1 MRLPKTS
8 RTASELR
15 ELRLGKGD
23 YAVGGACSP
32 PFLDLDGARR
42 RRPLVFGE
50 VTDDLASYPPL
61 AAEMFSGRQT
71 DPAEWAVMWREI
83 GADGICLRLGDGD
96 VRGRAD
102 LVREVCDRTRLPV
115 MVDASPDIIEAVS
128 AGIDDS
134 ILLLVSDAVR
144 DDGHIAVIGCRDAD
158 AASSLC
164 GGHDSMVMFGLDGR
178 TPAELLGRME
188 EYRSRGLSGDASCQ
202 NPVVVDTTPIW
213 DSLDGGW
220 DARKASMLEASEALA
235 VMMAGADLLIMRG
248 PGAADMA
255 RVYGEELADL

>member
-1 MRLPKTS
+1 M
-8 RTASELR
+8 
-15 ELRLGKGD
+15 
-23 YAVGGACSP
+23 GGARSP

-50 VTDDLASYPPL
+50 VTDDLPSYPTL

-71 DPAEWAVMWREI
+71 DPAEWAVMWKEI
-83 GADGICLRLGDGD
+83 GADGICLRMGDGD
-96 VRGRAD
+96 TTKGVE

-115 MVDASPDIIEAVS
+115 MVDASPEIIGEVA

-134 ILLLVSDAVR
+134 ILLLMSEAVR
-144 DDGHIAVIGCRDAD
+144 DDGHIAVIRCRDTD
-158 AASSLC
+158 AASSVC
-164 GGHDSMVMFGLDGR
+164 GGHDAMVMFGR
-178 TPAELLGRME
+178 NRSALGDLVERIE
-188 EYRSRGLSGDASCQ
+188 EYRSRGLSGDGTCSA
-202 NPVVVDTTPIW
+202 PVLIDTTHIW
-213 DSLDGGW
+213 DSLDGDW

-235 VMMAGADLLIMRG
+235 VMMAGADLLVMRG